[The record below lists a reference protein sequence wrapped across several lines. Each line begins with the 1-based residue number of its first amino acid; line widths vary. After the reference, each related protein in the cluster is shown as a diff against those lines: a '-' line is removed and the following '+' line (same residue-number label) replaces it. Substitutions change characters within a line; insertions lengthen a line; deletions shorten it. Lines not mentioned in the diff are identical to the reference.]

1 MLASGLR
8 GHRCITLLLARPV
21 GRHSGPRHR
30 RRRRSLYAMPLMLEA
45 MLPLAL
51 VLLVSAAALL
61 VDDMRGQQQ

>member
-1 MLASGLR
+1 
-8 GHRCITLLLARPV
+8 
-21 GRHSGPRHR
+21 
-30 RRRRSLYAMPLMLEA
+30 MLEA